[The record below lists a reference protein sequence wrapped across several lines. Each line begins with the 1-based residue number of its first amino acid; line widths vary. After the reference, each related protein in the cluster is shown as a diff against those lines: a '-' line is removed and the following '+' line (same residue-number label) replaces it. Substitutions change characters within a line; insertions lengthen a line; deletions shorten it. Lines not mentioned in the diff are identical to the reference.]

1 MVEVK
6 DVYQNFDGET
16 IEEDIM
22 KYYNGDLQDML
33 LALVK
38 GMPLTFLTENSAGC
52 LKIFSMSRHSC
63 PH

>member
-6 DVYQNFDGET
+6 DMYQNLDGET

-22 KYYNGDLQDML
+22 KYYNGDLQEML

-38 GMPLTFLTENSAGC
+38 GVFLH
-52 LKIFSMSRHSC
+52 I
-63 PH
+63 

>member
-1 MVEVK
+1 MVEIK

-22 KYYNGDLQDML
+22 KYYNDDLQNML

-38 GMPLTFLTENSAGC
+38 GLFGYFQLSWVP
-52 LKIFSMSRHSC
+52 
-63 PH
+63 

>member
-22 KYYNGDLQDML
+22 KYYNGDLQEML

-38 GMPLTFLTENSAGC
+38 GVFLH
-52 LKIFSMSRHSC
+52 I
-63 PH
+63 